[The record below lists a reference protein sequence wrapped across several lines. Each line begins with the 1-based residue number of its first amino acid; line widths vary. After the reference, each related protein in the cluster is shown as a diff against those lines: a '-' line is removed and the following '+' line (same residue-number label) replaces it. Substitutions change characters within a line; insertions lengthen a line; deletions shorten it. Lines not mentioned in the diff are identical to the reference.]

1 MFMIC
6 ALSNLN
12 TCIVKHNYISFYIII
27 HFKCHIAIYNGS
39 YLFKYKYKRTC
50 YFLEYLDELAVR
62 RLFMFLK
69 ENLLFDLLQDELE
82 QKQILTQSE

>member
-12 TCIVKHNYISFYIII
+12 IVKHNYISFYIII

-69 ENLLFDLLQDELE
+69 ENLLFDSLQDELE